1 MIVRVYTTSMTPA
14 TPYERHTKPDLS
26 HPIFGF
32 AERLRSAARTG
43 RKLHLEPEHVRL
55 LLSEEVYGVISAM
68 EAKEMRAACEPVTV
82 NDNDI
87 SLETSGSGSG
97 RTASPGTSAGSNVI
111 PLDAASRG
119 ASLLLRE
126 EAALMRRRKKH

>member
-1 MIVRVYTTSMTPA
+1 MIVRVYTNTMTPA
-14 TPYERHTKPDLS
+14 TPHQTASKRDLS

-68 EAKEMRAACEPVTV
+68 EAKEMRAACDAVTV

-87 SLETSGSGSG
+87 RLETSGSGSG
-97 RTASPGTSAGSNVI
+97 GTAAPGTSAGSNVI
-111 PLDAASRG
+111 PMDAASRG

>member
-1 MIVRVYTTSMTPA
+1 MTPA
-14 TPYERHTKPDLS
+14 TPHHKRTRPDLS

-43 RKLHLEPEHVRL
+43 RKLHLEPEHVQV
-55 LLSEEVYGVISAM
+55 LLSEEIYRVISAI
-68 EAKEMRAACEPVTV
+68 EAEEMRAACEVATV

-87 SLETSGSGSG
+87 RSEISGSGSAP
-97 RTASPGTSAGSNVI
+97 TVAPGTSVGSNVI
-111 PLDAASRG
+111 PMDAASRG

>member
-1 MIVRVYTTSMTPA
+1 MIVRVYTIVMTPA
-14 TPYERHTKPDLS
+14 TPHERRTKPDLS
-26 HPIFGF
+26 HPIFGI

-55 LLSEEVYGVISAM
+55 LLSEEVYGVISAI
-68 EAKEMRAACEPVTV
+68 EAKEMRAACEAVTV
-82 NDNDI
+82 NDNDNN
-87 SLETSGSGSG
+87 SETFGCGSAP
-97 RTASPGTSAGSNVI
+97 RAAPGTSAGSNVI
-111 PLDAASRG
+111 PMDAASRG